1 MIVFWW
7 SIGLV
12 LLAFTLHVIIWKIR
26 IPYRQTKAI
35 VLIFLGVLACLLGAA
50 FVLSQAAPGWQPFL
64 PTDIFA
70 YGHIALFV
78 ISFLLAYIITY
89 SALEAESPTLTMV
102 RKILAAGPRGL
113 DKTSFDQSLTADLLL
128 VPRCQDLLRDKLATL
143 DADRY
148 KLTPQGKLIAKLVI
162 HYRRLMGA
170 GTGG

>member
-12 LLAFTLHVIIWKIR
+12 FLAFALQVIIWKIR
-26 IPYRQTKAI
+26 IPYLQTRAI
-35 VLIFLGVLACLLGAA
+35 VLIFLGVLACSLGAA
-50 FVLSQAAPGWQPFL
+50 FVLSQGVPGWQRFL
-64 PTDIFA
+64 PADIFA

-78 ISFLLAYIITY
+78 ISCLLAYIITY
-89 SALEAESPTLTMV
+89 SALEAESPTLAMV
-102 RKILAAGPRGL
+102 RKILAAGPGGL
-113 DKTSFDQSLTADLLL
+113 DKTSFDQSMTADLL
-128 VPRCQDLLRDKLATL
+128 VMPRCQDLLRDQLAHL

-148 KLTPQGKLIAKLVI
+148 KLTPKGKLIANLFI